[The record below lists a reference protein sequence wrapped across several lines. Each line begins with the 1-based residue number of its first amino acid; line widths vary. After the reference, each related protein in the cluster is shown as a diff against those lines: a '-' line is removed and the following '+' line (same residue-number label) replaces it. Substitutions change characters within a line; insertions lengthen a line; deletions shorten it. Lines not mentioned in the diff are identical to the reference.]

1 MPRGHLCG
9 ESDAVLA
16 GLRLDA
22 AEGRALRLGLD
33 GADGLAMD
41 EQQVVGLAGGQGKLA
56 HRDPDGRAQ
65 VSPTSVLHF
74 PAGGSQ
80 KPVNIGAGSFFW

>member
-1 MPRGHLCG
+1 MKCEHALAARLPIEAVGEEGLDAGALIEKRQGAAPRGHRCG
-9 ESDAVLA
+9 QSDAVLA

-41 EQQVVGLAGGQGKLA
+41 E
-56 HRDPDGRAQ
+56 
-65 VSPTSVLHF
+65 
-74 PAGGSQ
+74 
-80 KPVNIGAGSFFW
+80 